1 MADISKP
8 KNRLF
13 LGNIFPVWSVH
24 CKLKLYFIGE
34 NLQCCIRNGFDNLEF
49 VYTVSRVS
57 WRTIQMSSHS
67 TDVKQTSQKY
77 TNTANLLKQF
87 QTAKKLPKN
96 FYSSLQAFLS
106 SSSNPGK
113 VFNNKKAKWHLSCKA
128 HITKMNLLKM
138 VSCKRKNATETVPVE
153 PKKTR

>member
-1 MADISKP
+1 MKTYNAV
-8 KNRLF
+8 
-13 LGNIFPVWSVH
+13 LGMDLITWSLCTLCQEFPDEPFKCPV
-24 CKLKLYFIGE
+24 
-34 NLQCCIRNGFDNLEF
+34 N
-49 VYTVSRVS
+49 
-57 WRTIQMSSHS
+57 S
-67 TDVKQTSQKY
+67 TDVKQISQIH